1 MIRLVTHP
9 LHGMTCA
16 LLVFS
21 SAAAYAAPDAGS
33 VAAPAGT
40 QSVITLAA
48 TGVQVYSCEFD
59 ASHRLGWAFKR
70 PDATLYDANGRAVVR
85 HGAGPSWQADDHSKI
100 VGQVVG
106 QAASQTPGSIAQLLL
121 ATKSTGAA
129 DGMLS
134 GVRYVQRL
142 DTVGGAAPANHCLT
156 EHQVGKS
163 PYFAHYAFLK

>member
-1 MIRLVTHP
+1 MIRSVTNP
-9 LHGMTCA
+9 LYGMTCA

-21 SAAAYAAPDAGS
+21 SAAAYAGPDAGS

-40 QSVITLAA
+40 QRVATLAA

-70 PDATLYDANGRAVVR
+70 PDATLYDANGRAVVH
-85 HGAGPSWQADDHSKI
+85 HGAGPSWQADDHSRI
-100 VGQVVG
+100 VGRAVG
-106 QAASQTPGSIAQLLL
+106 QAASQTPGSIPQLLL
-121 ATKSTGAA
+121 ETKSTGP

-142 DTVGGAAPANHCLT
+142 DTVGGAAPASHCLT
-156 EHQVGKS
+156 EHQVGES
-163 PYFAHYAFLK
+163 PYFAHYTFLK